1 MLNLPAWM
9 PDGDRL
15 SLDINQPTQRGAA
28 QAWPRGVAG
37 LAMALESD
45 DHMTIRGWEAP
56 LSDDEP
62 IAFRPRQP
70 AGFGHAAAGL
80 AGRHDRT
87 IHFNRK
93 ELEAILRV
101 YGRRVAAGDWRDY
114 ALDFGSD
121 KAVFSVFRHTSEVPL
136 YRIEKCPRLA
146 RRQGAYSVVAATGLI
161 LKRGHD
167 LPRVLDVLDRDVVR
181 LVAV

>member
-1 MLNLPAWM
+1 M
-9 PDGDRL
+9 RE
-15 SLDINQPTQRGAA
+15 Q
-28 QAWPRGVAG
+28 
-37 LAMALESD
+37 SD
-45 DHMTIRGWEAP
+45 DLVTILIWEAP

-62 IAFRPRQP
+62 ITFRPHSS
-70 AGFGHAAAGL
+70 AGFATAAAG
-80 AGRHDRT
+80 ANGRHEPI

-93 ELEAILRV
+93 ELETILRV

-114 ALDFGSD
+114 ALDFGRD

-136 YRIEKCPRLA
+136 YRIEKCPSLA

-161 LKRGHD
+161 MKRGHD
-167 LPRVLDVLDRDVVR
+167 LSRVLDVLEKRVDMR

>member
-1 MLNLPAWM
+1 MAKRRFSPALQMLE
-9 PDGDRL
+9 
-15 SLDINQPTQRGAA
+15 Q
-28 QAWPRGVAG
+28 
-37 LAMALESD
+37 SD
-45 DHMTIRGWEAP
+45 DLVTMLMWEAP

-62 IAFRPRQP
+62 IAFRLHPS
-70 AGFGHAAAGL
+70 AGFTSAAIG
-80 AGRHDRT
+80 GRHDPM

-114 ALDFGSD
+114 ALDFGRD

-136 YRIEKCPRLA
+136 YRIEKCPSLA

-161 LKRGHD
+161 MKRGHD
-167 LPRVLDVLDRDVVR
+167 LSRVLDVLERNAVR